1 MITITDTIQL
11 SGLSP
16 PLDRLVGPLL
26 RRRAA
31 QLTDGTVSQLCSFA
45 RFLIVEPG
53 DSADAIDA
61 ELGFSVL
68 QNLVDETGFGNPD
81 FTPSWEW
88 IEDHGGWFEL
98 VFILTDD
105 GFAHVLFVEDRE
117 GVDADLLAACR
128 HACGLPTP

>member
-1 MITITDTIQL
+1 MIMITDTIQL

-16 PLDRLVGPLL
+16 PLDRLLGPLL
-26 RRRAA
+26 RRRAE
-31 QLTDGTVSQLCSFA
+31 QLTDGTDSPLCSFA
-45 RFLIVEPG
+45 RFLVVETG

-68 QNLVDETGFGNPD
+68 QNLGDETGFGDPD

-117 GVDADLLAACR
+117 GVDVDLLAACR
-128 HACGLPTP
+128 MFSGPRT